1 VDASRINAEREIA
14 RLAAAAGGSVGVA
27 ALHLETG
34 RALEHDGDTTYPMAS
49 TVKLPLAVTVLAQ
62 AAAGRFNLTAPVDV
76 HPVEMNPSGPVSE
89 EFRHGRVAM
98 SPRALLDPMITRS
111 DNTATDVLFRLVGG
125 PSAVQ
130 EHMRSLGID
139 GISVDRTVRELL
151 LVLYALKDPGPST
164 SIYQALFG
172 LGEDEVAR
180 RTARAAA
187 PDPDYSRDP
196 RDQATPRAML
206 ALLAKLH
213 RAEGIALTDRDILL
227 EIMSRTTTGL
237 HRIRGRL
244 PPGVAVADKTGS
256 ACGTTNDAGLLTL
269 PHGAG
274 TLALVVYIKESP
286 LPVSDREAVIADIAR
301 LAYDYAVLTA

>member
-1 VDASRINAEREIA
+1 MDALRNNAEREIA
-14 RLAAAAGGSVGVA
+14 RLAAAARGAVGVA

-34 RALEHDGDTTYPMAS
+34 RALTHDAEERYPMAS
-49 TVKLPLAVTVLAQ
+49 TVKLPLALTVLAQ
-62 AAAGRFNLTAPVDV
+62 AAAGKFDLAAPIEV
-76 HPVEMNPSGPVSE
+76 HPTDMNPSGPIAE
-89 EFRHGRVAM
+89 ELRHGRVAL

-130 EHMRSLGID
+130 DHMRALGID
-139 GISVDRTVRELL
+139 EIRISRTIRELL
-151 LVLYALKDPGPST
+151 RTLYALQDPGPSI

-172 LGEDEVAR
+172 LGEAEVAR
-180 RTARAAA
+180 RRARAAA
-187 PDPDYSRDP
+187 PDPAYSRDP

-213 RAEGIALTDRDILL
+213 RAEGIAPDNRDILL

-237 HRIRGRL
+237 RRFRGRL

-274 TLALVVYIKESP
+274 TFALVVYIKDSP
-286 LPVSDREAVIADIAR
+286 LPVADREDIIADITR
-301 LAYDYAVLTA
+301 LAYDYAVLSL

>member
-1 VDASRINAEREIA
+1 
-14 RLAAAAGGSVGVA
+14 
-27 ALHLETG
+27 
-34 RALEHDGDTTYPMAS
+34 
-49 TVKLPLAVTVLAQ
+49 
-62 AAAGRFNLTAPVDV
+62 
-76 HPVEMNPSGPVSE
+76 MNPSGPVSE
-89 EFRHGRVAM
+89 EFRHGRAAL
-98 SPRALLDPMITRS
+98 SPRALIDPMITRS
-111 DNTATDVLFRLVGG
+111 DNTATDVLLRLVGG

-130 EHMRSLGID
+130 DHMRALDND
-139 GISVDRTVRELL
+139 GIRVDRTLRELL

-172 LGEDEVAR
+172 LGEEEMAR
-180 RTARAAA
+180 RRARAAA

-213 RAEGIALTDRDILL
+213 RAESITPSNRDILL

-237 HRIRGRL
+237 RRIRGRL

-256 ACGTTNDAGLLTL
+256 ACGTTNDAGLITL

-286 LPVSDREAVIADIAR
+286 LPVPDREDIIADIAR
-301 LAYDYAVLTA
+301 LAYDYAMFTA

>member
-1 VDASRINAEREIA
+1 MDALRNNAEREIA
-14 RLAAAAGGSVGVA
+14 HLAAAARGAVGVA
-27 ALHLETG
+27 ALHLENG
-34 RALEHDGDTTYPMAS
+34 RALAHDADASYPMAS
-49 TVKLPLAVTVLAQ
+49 TVKVPLAVTVLAQ
-62 AAAGRFNLTAPVDV
+62 AAAGRFNLAAPVEV
-76 HPVEMNPSGPVSE
+76 HPTEMNPSGPVSE
-89 EFRHGRVAM
+89 EFRHGRVAL
-98 SPRALLDPMITRS
+98 SPRALIDPMITRS
-111 DNTATDVLFRLVGG
+111 DNTATDVLLRLVGG

-130 EHMRSLGID
+130 DHMRALDID
-139 GISVDRTVRELL
+139 GIRVDRTIRELL

-172 LGEDEVAR
+172 LGEEEMAR
-180 RTARAAA
+180 RRARAAA

-213 RAEGIALTDRDILL
+213 RAEGITPSNRDILL

-237 HRIRGRL
+237 RRIRGRL

-256 ACGTTNDAGLLTL
+256 ACGTTNDAGLITL

-286 LPVSDREAVIADIAR
+286 LPVPDREDIIADIAR
-301 LAYDYAVLTA
+301 LAYDYAMLTA